1 MLTFTNSIE
10 QNTRS
15 LSQSNVT
22 RKRTP
27 KKETKTFKFKKEEF
41 KLSLFTANMIFYREN
56 PNIPQKNNS
65 VQFSAV
71 TQSCPTL
78 CDSMNCSKPGLPVCH
93 QLLEFTQTSMAPH
106 SSTLAWKIPWIEE
119 SGRLQ
124 SMGSLRVG
132 HD

>member
-65 VQFSAV
+65 VQFSSV

-78 CDSMNCSKPGLPVCH
+78 CDSMNRSMPGLPVYH
-93 QLLEFTQTSMAPH
+93 QLPESTQTH
-106 SSTLAWKIPWIEE
+106 
-119 SGRLQ
+119 
-124 SMGSLRVG
+124 V
-132 HD
+132 H